1 MAEVYKVSLKLVID
15 KKRKRVLYGEADKEF
30 IDFLFTIL
38 ALPVGTVIKLQSTEP
53 MLPGP
58 LSNLYC
64 SMDSLN
70 TINYFEPKRRLQNL
84 LNPKT
89 YYLCNNNYRKQS
101 SCHSVSST
109 HGTKCPNCGGYMT
122 INLAYVYVDEEEK
135 LIEGGYVTG
144 MGKYMVMDDLTV
156 KPMAYSSM
164 STISVLNE
172 LNVDDIS
179 QIEDKLIRLDIKE
192 IGGDKGSKAVS
203 ISM

>member
-1 MAEVYKVSLKLVID
+1 
-15 KKRKRVLYGEADKEF
+15 
-30 IDFLFTIL
+30 
-38 ALPVGTVIKLQSTEP
+38 

-192 IGGDKGSKAVS
+192 GSNLLKASFHTSTVLTEVFLLQTRDSIPTNKQLEEEEEEEEEEGGGGGVVYGFSNKTS
-203 ISM
+203 I